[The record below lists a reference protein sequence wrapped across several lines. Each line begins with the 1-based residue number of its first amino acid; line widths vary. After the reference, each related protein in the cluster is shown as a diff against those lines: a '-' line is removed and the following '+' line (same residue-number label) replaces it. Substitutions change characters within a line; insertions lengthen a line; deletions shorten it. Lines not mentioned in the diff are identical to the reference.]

1 MANPGR
7 RKLLERL
14 WIVLGLGYGVFRVLV
29 ANATVKKYGVNIWA
43 FAVVEIGSSFP
54 YSLGTARVV
63 GAIVDRNRQATVR
76 WGLVALGSFAAPEI
90 FILATG
96 HDMPRSVYLVI
107 GIILAVFGFVGVFGI
122 VRKVR
127 KTRQTSPSSVQPAA
141 PI

>member
-1 MANPGR
+1 MANSGR
-7 RKLLERL
+7 RKALERL
-14 WIVLGLGYGVFRVLV
+14 WVVAGVGYGVFRVVV

-63 GAIVDRNRQATVR
+63 GAIVDHKRQAAVR
-76 WGLVALGSFAAPEI
+76 WGLVSLACFAAPEG

-107 GIILAVFGFVGVFGI
+107 GTILAVFGFVGVFGI

-127 KTRQTSPSSVQPAA
+127 KSRQALPQAQAAA
-141 PI
+141 PA